1 MKLFDRRWLT
11 PFTLIF
17 AFSCLLIVCV
27 VGLLAWKALEAR
39 TNALAQNQLDLRNLA
54 HSMAEHSFQTFQ
66 NVDLV
71 LGSVTD
77 RALYDPPPTPENM
90 NRYLR
95 LRRQGLPQVSE
106 FGVLD
111 LAGNWKYSS
120 LAKLPESNASTDTF
134 FQIHQDIEDSAVQ
147 ISAPFHFRDSERW
160 TVIVSRRIDD
170 RAGQFAGVAF
180 AAIDLRYFSEYYRT
194 FEVGRHTSISLLR
207 TDGRMLASSISPN
220 IGADLSGAELFQSG
234 IAASAQGTY
243 RLVSPLDGQTKALAY
258 ERTPNYA
265 TVVTVAEAEREVL
278 ANWRR
283 DVRSDAILA
292 IGFLATVILG
302 ATALA
307 AQFKKRSRAEGQLRE
322 REARYRILA
331 ENAGDIVLQFEPD
344 GSFKYA
350 SPAAE
355 RVLGWT
361 EASLLGRRCVEL
373 VHVEDRALVEQTFDE
388 LAHASSE
395 RTLTYRMQKSDLSYA
410 WVETLFRRVSADAGS
425 APEIV
430 AGLRNVTRRKELE
443 EELREVN
450 RKLASLAT
458 TDGLTG
464 LSNRR
469 AFDQLLRQHG
479 HDGNLTLM
487 MIDVD
492 HFKLFNDSFGHVKGD
507 ECLREVA
514 RVIGEQVRDANGFP
528 ARYGGEEFAVV
539 LPQTGEDAAAGVAA
553 AIHGNIARLAIAH
566 PASGTAY
573 ITLSIGIAHKAS
585 ESTDIWEV
593 VRDSDLALYRA
604 KRLGRNRTVLA
615 SAIAADTFDVAPAIA
630 VS

>member
-11 PFTLIF
+11 PFALIF

-39 TNALAQNQLDLRNLA
+39 TNALAQNQSDLRNLA
-54 HSMAEHSFQTFQ
+54 HSMAEHSFQTIQ

-71 LGSVTD
+71 LGSVSE
-77 RALYDPPPTPENM
+77 RALYDPPPAPEGM

-111 LAGNWKYSS
+111 RAGNWKYSS
-120 LAKLPESNASTDTF
+120 LTALPRSNESTATF
-134 FQIHQDIEDSAVQ
+134 FQIHQDVEDSAIQ
-147 ISAPFHFRDSERW
+147 LSAPFHLRDSDRW
-160 TVIVSRRIDD
+160 TVTISRRINDSRGEFD
-170 RAGQFAGVAF
+170 GVAF

-207 TDGRMLASSISPN
+207 TDGRLLASSISTN
-220 IGADLSGAELFQSG
+220 IGADLSRTELFQSG
-234 IAASAQGTY
+234 LAASAQGSY
-243 RLVSPLDGQTKALAY
+243 RLVSPLDGQIKSLAY

-265 TVVTVAEAEREVL
+265 TVVTVAEAEHEVL

-283 DVRSDAILA
+283 DVQSDAVFA
-292 IGFLATVILG
+292 IGFLATVILS

-307 AQFKKRSRAEGQLRE
+307 AQFKKRSQAERILRE

-331 ENAGDIVLQFEPD
+331 ENAGDVVLQFEPD
-344 GSFKYA
+344 GCFKYA

-355 RVLGWT
+355 RVLGWS
-361 EASLLGRRCVEL
+361 EASLLGRHCAEL
-373 VHVEDRALVEQTFDE
+373 VHAEDRALIEQTFAE
-388 LAHASSE
+388 LAQASSE

-410 WVETLFRRVSADAGS
+410 WVETHFRRVAADAS
-425 APEIV
+425 TASEVV

-469 AFDQLLRQHG
+469 AFDQFLRQHG
-479 HDGNLTLM
+479 HEGNLALM

-492 HFKLFNDSFGHVKGD
+492 HFKPFNDSFGHVKGD

-514 RVIGEQVRDANGFP
+514 RIIGEQVLDANGFP

-539 LPQTGEDAAAGVAA
+539 LPKTNEDAAAAVAA

-566 PASGTAY
+566 PASGTAC

-585 ESTDIWEV
+585 EVTDIWEI

-615 SAIAADTFDVAPAIA
+615 SAIRADEFDTAPDIA

>member
-11 PFTLIF
+11 PLTLIF
-17 AFSCLLIVCV
+17 VFSCLLIVCV

-39 TNALAQNQLDLRNLA
+39 TNTLAQNQSDLRNLA
-54 HSMAEHSFQTFQ
+54 HSMAEHSFQTIQ

-71 LGSVTD
+71 LGSVSE
-77 RALYDPPPTPENM
+77 RALYNPPPAPEGM

-111 LAGNWKYSS
+111 RAGNWKYSS
-120 LAKLPESNASTDTF
+120 LTAMPRSNESTATF
-134 FQIHQDIEDSAVQ
+134 FQLHQDIEDSAIQ
-147 ISAPFHFRDSERW
+147 ISAPFHLRDSDRW
-160 TVIVSRRIDD
+160 TVTVSRRINDGRGEFD
-170 RAGQFAGVAF
+170 GVAF

-207 TDGRMLASSISPN
+207 TDGRLLASSISSN
-220 IGADLSGAELFQSG
+220 IGVDLSRTELFQSG
-234 IAASAQGTY
+234 LAASAQGTY
-243 RLVSPLDGQTKALAY
+243 RLVSPLDGQVKSLAY

-265 TVVTVAEAEREVL
+265 TVVTVAEAEHEVL

-283 DVRSDAILA
+283 DARSDGVLA
-292 IGFLATVILG
+292 LGFLATVILG

-307 AQFKKRSRAEGQLRE
+307 AQFKKRSQAERILRE

-331 ENAGDIVLQFEPD
+331 ENAGDVVLQFEPD

-355 RVLGWT
+355 RVLGWS
-361 EASLLGRRCVEL
+361 EASLLGRHCAEL
-373 VHVEDRALVEQTFDE
+373 VHAEDCALIEQTFAE
-388 LAHASSE
+388 LAQVSTE

-410 WVETLFRRVSADAGS
+410 WVETHFRRVVTDSGGVS
-425 APEIV
+425 EIV

-450 RKLASLAT
+450 RKLAALAT

-469 AFDQLLRQHG
+469 AFDQFLRQHG
-479 HDGNLTLM
+479 HDGNLALM

-492 HFKLFNDSFGHVKGD
+492 HFKPFNDSFGHVKGD

-514 RVIGEQVRDANGFP
+514 RIIGEQVRDANGFP

-539 LPQTGEDAAAGVAA
+539 LPQTDEATAAGVAA
-553 AIHGNIARLAIAH
+553 AIHGDIARLAIAH
-566 PASGTAY
+566 PASGSAY
-573 ITLSIGIAHKAS
+573 ITLSIGIAHKAH
-585 ESTDIWEV
+585 EAADIWEV

-615 SAIAADTFDVAPAIA
+615 STIATDEFDAAPDIA